1 MTRKKTDKN
10 KNYTPYYIW
19 GLHASIAALNN
30 NNRKIKN
37 IYCSQLVFDKYLD
50 NLVHMTGSVKIL
62 KNNDLDI
69 LLNNKVTHQGIVI
82 ETLPLNYSV
91 ISDSLNNDD
100 TIIALDQVTDPQNVG
115 AIIRTFNFFG
125 GKNLIITK
133 DHSSEING
141 SLAKSASGALENINI
156 IKVPNL
162 SMALKNLRKKGFI
175 IIGLDENGDVLLHNT
190 KDYRNEKKVLVMG
203 SEGKGLRR
211 LTRENCDFLVSI
223 ANNNN
228 NSDFN
233 TLNVSVSSALALYEF
248 MGSENNN

>member
-1 MTRKKTDKN
+1 MTRKKTNKN

-37 IYCSQLVFDKYLD
+37 IYCSQMVFDKYLENLD
-50 NLVHMTGSVKIL
+50 NIVSPIKIVKI
-62 KNNDLDI
+62 NDLDI
-69 LLNNKVTHQGIVI
+69 LLKNKVTHQGIVI
-82 ETLPLNYSV
+82 ETLPLNYSD
-91 ISDSLNNDD
+91 INDSLDNDD

-156 IKVPNL
+156 IKATNL
-162 SMALKNLRKKGFI
+162 SMTLKNLRKKGYI
-175 IIGLDENGDVLLHNT
+175 IIGLDENSDVFLHKT
-190 KDYRNEKKVLVMG
+190 KNYRNEKKVLVMG

-211 LTRENCDFLVSI
+211 LTRANCDFLVSI
-223 ANNNN
+223 ANNN
-228 NSDFN
+228 SDFS

-248 MGSENNN
+248 MGSEISN

>member
-1 MTRKKTDKN
+1 MTRKKINKN

-19 GLHASIAALNN
+19 GLHASISALNN
-30 NNRKIKN
+30 DNRKIKN

-50 NLVHMTGSVKIL
+50 NLV
-62 KNNDLDI
+62 N
-69 LLNNKVTHQGIVI
+69 I
-82 ETLPLNYSV
+82 EIN
-91 ISDSLNNDD
+91 DSLNNDN

-156 IKVPNL
+156 IKVTNL
-162 SMALKNLRKKGFI
+162 SMTLKNLRKKGFI
-175 IIGLDENGDVLLHNT
+175 IIGLDENSDVFLHKA

-211 LTRENCDFLVSI
+211 LTKENCDLLVSI
-223 ANNNN
+223 ANNND
-228 NSDFN
+228 SDFN

-248 MGSENNN
+248 MGSEINN

>member
-1 MTRKKTDKN
+1 MTRKKTNKN

-37 IYCSQLVFDKYLD
+37 IYCSQMVFDKYLD
-50 NLVHMTGSVKIL
+50 NLNNIVSPIKIVKI
-62 KNNDLDI
+62 NDLDI
-69 LLNNKVTHQGIVI
+69 LLKNKVTHQGIVI
-82 ETLPLNYSV
+82 ETLPLNYSD
-91 ISDSLNNDD
+91 INDSLDNDD

-156 IKVPNL
+156 IKATNL
-162 SMALKNLRKKGFI
+162 SMTLKNLRKKGYI
-175 IIGLDENGDVLLHNT
+175 IIGLDENSDVFLHKT
-190 KDYRNEKKVLVMG
+190 KNYRNEKKVLVMG

-223 ANNNN
+223 ANNN
-228 NSDFN
+228 SDFS

-248 MGSENNN
+248 MGSEISN

>member
-1 MTRKKTDKN
+1 MTRKKTNKN

-37 IYCSQLVFDKYLD
+37 IYCSQMVFDKYLD
-50 NLVHMTGSVKIL
+50 NLNNIVSPIKIVKI
-62 KNNDLDI
+62 NDLDI
-69 LLNNKVTHQGIVI
+69 LLKNKVTHQGIVI
-82 ETLPLNYSV
+82 ETLPLNYSD
-91 ISDSLNNDD
+91 INDSLDNDD

-156 IKVPNL
+156 IKATNL
-162 SMALKNLRKKGFI
+162 SMTLKNLRKKGYI
-175 IIGLDENGDVLLHNT
+175 IIGLDENSDVFLHKT
-190 KDYRNEKKVLVMG
+190 KNYRNEKKVLVMG

-211 LTRENCDFLVSI
+211 LTEEKCDFLAKLPMMGSVEC
-223 ANNNN
+223 
-228 NSDFN
+228 
-233 TLNVSVSSALALYEF
+233 LNVSVATGVCLYEAIRQRNL
-248 MGSENNN
+248 S

>member
-1 MTRKKTDKN
+1 MTRKKTNKN
-10 KNYTPYYIW
+10 KNYTPYYLW

-37 IYCSQLVFDKYLD
+37 IYCSQMVFDKYLD
-50 NLVHMTGSVKIL
+50 NLNNIVSPIKIVKI
-62 KNNDLDI
+62 NDLDI
-69 LLNNKVTHQGIVI
+69 LLKNKVTHQGIVI
-82 ETLPLNYSV
+82 ETLPLNYSD
-91 ISDSLNNDD
+91 INDSLDNDD

-156 IKVPNL
+156 IKATNL
-162 SMALKNLRKKGFI
+162 SMTLKNLRKKGYI
-175 IIGLDENGDVLLHNT
+175 IIGLDENSDVFLHKT
-190 KDYRNEKKVLVMG
+190 KNYRNEKKVLVMG

-211 LTRENCDFLVSI
+211 LTKANCDFLVSI
-223 ANNNN
+223 ANNN
-228 NSDFN
+228 SDFS

-248 MGSENNN
+248 MGSEISN

>member
-1 MTRKKTDKN
+1 MTRKKINKN

-19 GLHASIAALNN
+19 GLHASLAALQN

-37 IYCSQLVFDKYLD
+37 IYCTQLVFDKYLD
-50 NLVHMTGSVKIL
+50 KLVNIASPIKIVKS
-62 KNNDLDI
+62 NDLDI
-69 LLNNKVTHQGIVI
+69 FLDNKVTHQGIVI
-82 ETLPLNYSV
+82 ETLPLIYPKIDDV
-91 ISDSLNNDD
+91 LDNDE

-156 IKVPNL
+156 IKVINL
-162 SMALKNLRKKGFI
+162 SMALKNLRKKGYI
-175 IIGLDENGDVLLHNT
+175 IIGLDENSDVFLHKT
-190 KDYRNEKKVLVMG
+190 KNYRNEKKVLVMG

-211 LTRENCDFLVSI
+211 LTKANCDFLVSI
-223 ANNNN
+223 ANNN
-228 NSDFN
+228 SDFS

-248 MGSENNN
+248 MGSEISN